1 MSNEVNEFPNEAF
14 FVIWNVNMARDS
26 IVETPLRFRINL
38 ERRRNNVDAVHELYS
53 ACIAKGKNK
62 ATKTALSIK

>member
-1 MSNEVNEFPNEAF
+1 MQYP
-14 FVIWNVNMARDS
+14 DS
-26 IVETPLRFRINL
+26 TLYDTLNIFRINL
-38 ERRRNNVDAVHELYS
+38 ERRRGNVDAVHELYS

>member
-1 MSNEVNEFPNEAF
+1 MV
-14 FVIWNVNMARDS
+14 
-26 IVETPLRFRINL
+26 TLLRFRINL
-38 ERRRNNVDAVHELYS
+38 ERRRNNVDAVHDLYS